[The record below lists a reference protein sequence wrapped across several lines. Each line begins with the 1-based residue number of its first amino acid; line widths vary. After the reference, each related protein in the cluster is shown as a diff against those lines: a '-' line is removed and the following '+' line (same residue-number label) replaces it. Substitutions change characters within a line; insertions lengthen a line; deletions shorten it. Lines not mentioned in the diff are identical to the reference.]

1 MRIYTTQAL
10 SLNTT
15 IELTDPQFNHIIRVM
30 RKKENDSLTVFN
42 GKGGEFQGIITAVNK
57 RSLNVEL
64 IHFNENN
71 RTSKLDIH
79 LIQSFAKFDKMDFVF
94 QKATELGI
102 SKLTPFTSEHSSFK
116 LTGNDKQDKKLAHWQ
131 GILESACEQCG
142 LNIIPTLTDF
152 ASLKNIAEV
161 LQNRPYLIL
170 SPKAEKT
177 LGQWINEQPGDQIE
191 FGIIIGPEGGF
202 SESELLFL
210 SNHNNCH
217 PVSLGNRILRTET
230 AALSVLSSLHSHL
243 GDWA

>member
-1 MRIYTTQAL
+1 MRIYTSQPL

-15 IELTDPQFNHIIRVM
+15 IELSDPQFNHIVRVM
-30 RKKENDSLTVFN
+30 RKKENDSLTLFN
-42 GKGGEFQGIITAVNK
+42 GEGGEFQGIITAINK
-57 RSLNVEL
+57 RSLNIEL
-64 IHFNENN
+64 QSFDENN

-102 SKLTPFTSEHSSFK
+102 ARLTPFTSEHSSFK
-116 LTGNDKQDKKLAHWQ
+116 LTGNDKQDKKLSHWQ

-152 ASLKNIAEV
+152 ASLKNIADI
-161 LQNRPYLIL
+161 LQDRPYLIL
-170 SPKAEKT
+170 SPRAEKS
-177 LGQWINEQPGDQIE
+177 LGQWINDQPNSQTE

-202 SESELLFL
+202 SEAEISFL

-230 AALSVLSSLHSHL
+230 AALSVISSLHSRL